1 MPIKVTY
8 KSNITQSE
16 SLNLDAIASDIIKV
30 AEMKKSDILD
40 CLILACLQ
48 VVREARSL
56 QNGALDKMHEPHQP
70 FYIDHTGILRSSI
83 GFVIY
88 DHGKPY
94 FSNFAGVGAQEGKNT
109 ADGIARKYPNDIVA
123 VIAAGAMY
131 AAAVENKGYY
141 VLSKNAGKLGDIF
154 SEKLQKITTPK
165 K

>member
-16 SLNLDAIASDIIKV
+16 SLNLDAVASDVIKT
-30 AEMKKSDILD
+30 AEMMHSDILD
-40 CLILACLQ
+40 CLILACLD
-48 VVREARSL
+48 VVREARQLPNSPPESRH
-56 QNGALDKMHEPHQP
+56 QPHQP
-70 FYIDHTGILRSSI
+70 YYIDDSGVLRSSI

-94 FSNFAGVGAQEGKNT
+94 FSNFAGVGAEEGKNT
-109 ADGIARKYPNDIVA
+109 AESVAQKYPNDIVA

-131 AAAVENKGYY
+131 AAAVEGRGYY
-141 VLSKNAGKLGDIF
+141 VLSNSANKLGDIF
-154 SEKLQKITTPK
+154 NQKLQRIMPK